1 MELHGLSLASVHPV
15 ARILLALGVVGLAGC
30 ASAASSDVESDSAP
44 TTVEGV
50 IHVEQST
57 TIREGESSEST
68 VTSVSAKF
76 LRVLPED
83 ASRAMS
89 IVGSRVVTPHEGE
102 CAPIAS
108 LSPARIDLARLD
120 RAHRSSELKG
130 QVELVDV
137 GDLVLRATAAKAS
150 KEANPFEVRLM
161 PRAFP
166 DVGDLVSGVFYTQP
180 DVSAANA
187 ELPSPGSYVLA
198 GSGASVVEPF
208 TISVDA
214 PATPSNIRIA
224 GQSFGSSKSSTSS
237 AQGRD
242 IAVEWDAV
250 SPGSSPDG
258 SSLDTDALV
267 YVDVQGTTPYR
278 CSFRDTGAA
287 QLPADVLSRDDAGHS
302 VTVSVH
308 RVREENVR
316 LRLIPQDG
324 TQAATV
330 RFDFSR
336 SGRLLVE

>member
-1 MELHGLSLASVHPV
+1 MELYGLSLASVHPV
-15 ARILLALGVVGLAGC
+15 ARILLALGVVGLVGC

-137 GDLVLRATAAKAS
+137 GDLVLRATGAKAS
-150 KEANPFEVRLM
+150 KDANPFEVRLM

-250 SPGSSPDG
+250 
-258 SSLDTDALV
+258 DTDALV

-278 CSFRDTGAA
+278 CSFRDTGTA

>member
-1 MELHGLSLASVHPV
+1 VG
-15 ARILLALGVVGLAGC
+15 RILLALGAVGLAGC

-50 IHVEQST
+50 IHVEQT
-57 TIREGESSEST
+57 TAIREGESAEST

-137 GDLVLRATAAKAS
+137 GDLVLRATATKAS
-150 KEANPFEVRLM
+150 KDANPFEVRLM

-180 DVSAANA
+180 DVTAGNS
-187 ELPSPGSYVLA
+187 ELPSPGTYALA

-214 PATPSNIRIA
+214 PATPTNVRIA
-224 GQSFGSSKSSTSS
+224 GQSFGSSKSSTSTS
-237 AQGRD
+237 QGRD

-250 SPGSSPDG
+250 DN
-258 SSLDTDALV
+258 DALV
-267 YVDVQGTTPYR
+267 YVDVQGATPYR
-278 CSFRDTGAA
+278 CSFRDTGSA

-302 VTVSVH
+302 VNVSVH

-316 LRLIPQDG
+316 LRLIPQEG